1 MVIRSVYR
9 LPILAVA
16 MMTLLAALWGGLGRL
31 GFHLAQF
38 HSPPVVFHGPLMIS
52 GFLGTLI
59 GLERA
64 VALNRGWPYLAP
76 LLSGSGALCL
86 LAGLPD
92 PSGPFLMAAASLI
105 LVMAFGSM
113 LLGHPSLFLSTM
125 GLGAAAW
132 LMGNILWLLGFP
144 VFQVAYLWAGF
155 LVLTIV
161 GERLELARMGN
172 LDSAGKRTF
181 LASAGLFF
189 AGLLLSLKDFE
200 TGLRFSGTGMIFL
213 SVWLFKNDIARRTVR
228 QKGLPRFIA
237 ICLLFGYFWL
247 GVSGLSILFA
257 GGASTG
263 LLYDAALHSLFLGFV
278 FSMIF
283 GHAPI
288 IFPAITGF
296 AVPFRT
302 RFYIHLFLLHLSLI
316 LRTGS
321 DWMGWMPGRSFA
333 GVLNVFAI
341 LLFAANTAFSIL
353 SARNRL

>member
-1 MVIRSVYR
+1 MVIRPVYR

-31 GFHLAQF
+31 GFQPAQF
-38 HSPPVVFHGPLMIS
+38 YSPPVVFHGPLMIS

-64 VALNRGWPYLAP
+64 VALNRGWPYFGP

-86 LAGLPD
+86 IAGLPN
-92 PSGPFLMAAASLI
+92 PSGPILIAAASLV

-113 LLGHPSLFLSTM
+113 LLDHPSLFLSTM

-132 LMGNILWLLGFP
+132 LTGNIFWLLGFP
-144 VFQVAYLWAGF
+144 VSQVVYFWAGF

-172 LDSAGKRTF
+172 LDPFGKWTF
-181 LASAGLFF
+181 LASAGLFS
-189 AGLLLSLKDFE
+189 AGLLFSLKDFE
-200 TGLRFSGTGMIFL
+200 TGLRFSGAGMIFL
-213 SVWLFKNDIARRTVR
+213 SAWLLKNDIARRTVR

-237 ICLLFGYFWL
+237 ICLLFGHFWL
-247 GVSGLSILFA
+247 GVSGLSVFFL
-257 GGASTG
+257 GSASTG

-283 GHAPI
+283 AHAPI

-296 AVPFRT
+296 AVPFRS
-302 RFYIHLFLLHLSLI
+302 RFYIHLVLLHLSLI

-321 DWMGWMPGRSFA
+321 DWMGWMQGRSFA
-333 GVLNVFAI
+333 GILNVFAI
-341 LLFAANTAFSIL
+341 LLFAANTVSSIL
-353 SARNRL
+353 GARNRS